1 MPIPTNLSE
10 VDEQFVIC
18 PLSSDG
24 QMIAVW
30 GEEAPD
36 GTRTPYL
43 FSSRE
48 AAAQAIKEC
57 VAEPEALAA
66 RARGDKLDELKAASV
81 NDPEVAVLLQRDFPD
96 FVPAST
102 STEAEPPAP

>member
-1 MPIPTNLSE
+1 MPSPTNLSE
-10 VDEQFVIC
+10 VGEQFVIC

-24 QMIAVW
+24 EMIAVW

-48 AAAQAIKEC
+48 AADQAIKEC
-57 VAEPEALAA
+57 VAETEAVAA

-81 NDPEVAVLLQRDFPD
+81 NDPAVAVLLQRDFPD
-96 FVPAST
+96 FDLASP
-102 STEAEPPAP
+102 STEAEHPAP